1 MYTLYKC
8 TMTYIHHYNI
18 IQNIYTALKMFYAL
32 PIHLSPKPLAT
43 TDLLIVF
50 LVSPFTEYHI
60 VEII

>member
-1 MYTLYKC
+1 MI
-8 TMTYIHHYNI
+8 YIHHYNI

-32 PIHLSPKPLAT
+32 PIHLSLKPLAT
-43 TDLLIVF
+43 TDLIVF